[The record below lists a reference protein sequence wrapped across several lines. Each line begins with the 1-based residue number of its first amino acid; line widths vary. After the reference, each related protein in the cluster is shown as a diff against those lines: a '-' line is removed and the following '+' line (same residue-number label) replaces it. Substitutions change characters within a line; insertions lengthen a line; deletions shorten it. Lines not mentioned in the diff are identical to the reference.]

1 MRSGILFAVLLN
13 FKHIYLYLAPA
24 YFVYLL
30 QAYCFDAG
38 AFSVRR
44 FLQLGGSVVAVFVVS
59 LGPFVWTGQGPAL
72 VARLFP
78 FTRGLCHAYWAPNL
92 WALYAGLD
100 RCLILG
106 KKKKKI

>member
-1 MRSGILFAVLLN
+1 
-13 FKHIYLYLAPA
+13 
-24 YFVYLL
+24 VYLL

-38 AFSVRR
+38 TTFSVRR
-44 FLQLGGSVVAVFVVS
+44 FLQLAASVVAVFVVS
-59 LGPFVWTGQGPAL
+59 LGPFIWTGQGPAL

-106 KKKKKI
+106 KIDKHISSFYNERRLFVKTSCQKVSLGL